1 MVESGSRRPAGTLTV
16 GVLTPHVT
24 PGPETEI
31 PLMSSGHVAT
41 VVSRVPLAEA
51 GDAGSARQQ
60 LVASMRP
67 DVVDRAAAAFS
78 TGSVDALAYA
88 STSAGYAAG
97 IEAEESLVGRLQDR
111 WAVPVVSSSLA
122 TVRALRAFGLERVVL
137 VHPPWFD
144 EETSE
149 LGAGYFRT
157 QGLDARAVRA
167 DTLPNEPAEVQAADV
182 LEWVTRHLSDPG
194 DAVFFGGNGFRTAAA
209 VDELERRTGR
219 LVLSANQVLLWAILT
234 ATASP
239 LAVTAYGRLLRDR
252 APSRA

>member
-1 MVESGSRRPAGTLTV
+1 MVERESRRPAGTLTV

-24 PGPETEI
+24 PGPEMEI
-31 PLMSSGHVAT
+31 PLMSSGQVAT
-41 VVSRVPLAEA
+41 VVSRIPLAEA

-60 LVASMRP
+60 LVASTRP

-78 TGSVDALAYA
+78 ASSVDALAYA

-97 IEAEESLVGRLQDR
+97 FEAEVSLVDGLQDQ

-122 TVRALRAFGLERVVL
+122 TVRALRAYGLERVVL

-144 EETSE
+144 DETSE
-149 LGAGYFRT
+149 LGAVYFRS

-167 DTLPNEPAEVQAADV
+167 DTLANDPAAVQAVDV
-182 LEWVTRHLSDPG
+182 VEWVTRNVSDSG
-194 DAVFFGGNGFRTAAA
+194 DAVFFGGNGFRAAAA

-219 LVLSANQVLLWAILT
+219 LVLSANQVLLWAVLT
-234 ATASP
+234 ATGSP